1 MASRSRWPPR
11 RADETKA
18 RLVRII
24 LRSNA
29 AGILPPN
36 DTIWRYVMLGSQN
49 HRRMNATLALRL
61 KIDDLHAHLAPLER
75 YGLPGLS
82 SSISD
87 GVRALAGG
95 FGKALRGF
103 AACA

>member
-1 MASRSRWPPR
+1 
-11 RADETKA
+11 
-18 RLVRII
+18 
-24 LRSNA
+24 
-29 AGILPPN
+29 
-36 DTIWRYVMLGSQN
+36 MLGSQN

-95 FGKALRGF
+95 FGKALRGL
-103 AACA
+103 AACASGCGPDCERV

>member
-1 MASRSRWPPR
+1 
-11 RADETKA
+11 
-18 RLVRII
+18 
-24 LRSNA
+24 
-29 AGILPPN
+29 
-36 DTIWRYVMLGSQN
+36 
-49 HRRMNATLALRL
+49 MNATLALRL

-95 FGKALRGF
+95 FGKALRGL

>member
-1 MASRSRWPPR
+1 
-11 RADETKA
+11 
-18 RLVRII
+18 
-24 LRSNA
+24 
-29 AGILPPN
+29 
-36 DTIWRYVMLGSQN
+36 MLGSQN

-75 YGLPGLS
+75 FGLPGLS

-95 FGKALRGF
+95 FGKALRGL